1 MNTNNNTIW
10 IVTLLVLVGLTS
22 FYVGKNS
29 NRPITE
35 DANMS
40 TSTQTAIESTHL
52 SATTS
57 IPKMVMS
64 ASSTL
69 KKANTSGFHM
79 YSDSQNN
86 FFIKYPPF
94 VTAKNTFTTFHEI
107 GNNWRVN
114 ADQANQG
121 KPVLALSIFSLD
133 QGGYSTGKQTYPLY
147 FMSEVRIGIS
157 PNIKECYAPD
167 AGYTNQKITNVTING
182 VSWKKFSSQDAA
194 MMKYVQVE
202 SYRTIHNNT
211 CFAVEQIKNGSNY
224 RDEKMTTGKTDNEL
238 ANYFATGNTIIQTFT
253 FTK

>member
-10 IVTLLVLVGLTS
+10 IVTLLVLIGITS
-22 FYVGKNS
+22 FYIGKKS
-29 NRPITE
+29 NRPIAENTK
-35 DANMS
+35 
-40 TSTQTAIESTHL
+40 Q
-52 SATTS
+52 ATTTQP
-57 IPKMVMS
+57 ITETTHTTATPKTITPV
-64 ASSTL
+64 STL
-69 KKANTSGFHM
+69 PQKANTSGFHM

-202 SYRTIHNNT
+202 SYRTVHNNV
-211 CFAVEQIKNGSNY
+211 CFVVEQIKNGSNY
-224 RDEKMTTGKTDNEL
+224 RDEKMTTGKTDSEL